1 MTYHVFGMTLYNVSA
16 RRRVMDAQ
24 GRAIWTQGFPCL
36 PEDCY
41 SKCELNCKTVDP
53 LKIPDD
59 QKKHV
64 LNFKIIK
71 DGFGSILFEGT
82 TDVSELDLIYKNKK
96 GEPKSQITWE
106 GVQGECTGV
115 SLYPDDETKPKVGTQ
130 LNKRAIIT
138 LDFLKGFDANAIE
151 EDIAG
156 DGDGDGDGDDGATK
170 PKPRFISYSTDTG
183 KLQFEVQHFSRY
195 GLSEKVT
202 KLLQAGQ
209 DRR

>member
-1 MTYHVFGMTLYNVSA
+1 MCLRGAGPWISPPPPPK
-16 RRRVMDAQ
+16 
-24 GRAIWTQGFPCL
+24 FPHL
-36 PEDCY
+36 PTDCH
-41 SKCELNCKTVDP
+41 SECVLSNGETVDP
-53 LKIPDD
+53 FTVPED

-64 LNFKIIK
+64 QNFTIIK
-71 DGFGSILFEGT
+71 DGFGSILFEGA
-82 TDVSELDLIYKNKK
+82 TDVSELDLVKNEK
-96 GEPKSQITWE
+96 GLHTPQITWE
-106 GVQGECTGV
+106 GNQGECTGV

>member
-1 MTYHVFGMTLYNVSA
+1 MTLYNVSA
-16 RRRVMDAQ
+16 RRRAMDFPPK
-24 GRAIWTQGFPCL
+24 FPCL
-36 PEDCY
+36 PTDCH
-41 SKCELNCKTVDP
+41 SECVLSNGETVDP
-53 LKIPDD
+53 FTVPED

-64 LNFKIIK
+64 QNFTIIK
-71 DGFGSILFEGT
+71 DGFGSILFEGA
-82 TDVSELDLIYKNKK
+82 TDVSELDLVKNEK
-96 GEPKSQITWE
+96 GLHTPQITWE
-106 GVQGECTGV
+106 GNQGECTGV

-156 DGDGDGDGDDGATK
+156 DGDGDGDGDDGVT
-170 PKPRFISYSTDTG
+170 KPRFISYSTDTG